1 MRVSVKQEAV
11 MPREVKDAL
20 TKHAATQPEL
30 QWGNMDPEMK
40 WLLQLH
46 SEELFAKC
54 GELSIVDKNLLP
66 LGILTILRKRKV
78 GWQMLL

>member
-1 MRVSVKQEAV
+1 MS
-11 MPREVKDAL
+11 REVKDAL
-20 TKHAATQPEL
+20 TKHAEL

>member
-1 MRVSVKQEAV
+1 
-11 MPREVKDAL
+11 
-20 TKHAATQPEL
+20 
-30 QWGNMDPEMK
+30 MDPEMK